1 MFIVVAY
8 NLGIHCIT
16 ACVWGFVCSLL
27 PEGQSSNTLFSHILG
42 LNETLQWQHGKFS
55 EFWSFMGSTAITKV
69 YSPPSLFPSLFRC
82 HFLSANRGKW
92 AHQWAYKVAFLGRGF
107 SIVHYLCQSQF
118 WCTKVDSN
126 FCRMKKR
133 RGFFLLHLINQF
145 NLFVIIWII
154 YWIE

>member
-1 MFIVVAY
+1 
-8 NLGIHCIT
+8 
-16 ACVWGFVCSLL
+16 
-27 PEGQSSNTLFSHILG
+27 LG

-126 FCRMKKR
+126 FCRMKQT
-133 RGFFLLHLINQF
+133 RGFFFITSYKP
-145 NLFVIIWII
+145 I
-154 YWIE
+154 